1 MAEKPDNVGGVEI
14 TEAEAGPG
22 HNQPKEVVWERWQK
36 KRTFVRALEGTYGEL
51 QQGLMDQP
59 RIYKSKDWAW
69 KGGPQFFDKPIIN
82 PQRTDI
88 AQSIETHISVIA
100 PGGTAVINVDDCYA
114 GQVIA
119 AAEKRGLKVMTVRE
133 AAAEVQ

>member
-1 MAEKPDNVGGVEI
+1 MGEKPDNVGPVEVK
-14 TEAEAGPG
+14 EAEAGPG

-59 RIYKSKDWAW
+59 RVYKSTDWQW
-69 KGGPQFFDKPIIN
+69 KGGPQLFNKPIIN

-88 AQSIETHISVIA
+88 AQSIETHISCLSLIH
-100 PGGTAVINVDDCYA
+100 I
-114 GQVIA
+114 
-119 AAEKRGLKVMTVRE
+119 
-133 AAAEVQ
+133 